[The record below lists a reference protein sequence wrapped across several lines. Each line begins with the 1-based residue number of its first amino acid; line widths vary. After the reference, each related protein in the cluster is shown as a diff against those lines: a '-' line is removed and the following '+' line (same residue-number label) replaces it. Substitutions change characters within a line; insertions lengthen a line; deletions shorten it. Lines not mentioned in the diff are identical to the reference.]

1 MMCAAMLRSKRYS
14 SNWRTD
20 MLFLLI
26 KKQMTELFKNMFY
39 DRRSNTVRSKE
50 SSVLYIAFYLVIMF
64 VVGGMMFGVAT
75 PLCEPLV
82 KAGYAWLYFAIMG
95 SMALVLGIF
104 ATVFSSYS
112 ALYLAKDNDLL
123 LSMPIPTK
131 YIVVSRLISVYVI
144 GVIYS
149 LIVLLPTEIVYFMTV
164 KVTAAAVIGGIVFS
178 ICITLLSFALSCLVG
193 WLVAKISLKFKK
205 NSYISV
211 IVSLAFIAIY
221 YVCNTK
227 VSELLTTLIGNIDM
241 IGAELSSSAGWL
253 CFICNAAA
261 GDAVSMAVI
270 LLCMLALTALV
281 CGVLTK
287 TFVKIVAAT
296 PKTQKVAY
304 TAKSIKTKGVFAALL
319 GREFGRFTSSSVYM
333 LNCGMG
339 VLFICAAVVALII
352 NAELFLPGT
361 REGILA
367 DTTFITVAFCTAACA
382 LCCMVDTAAASVSLE
397 GSSLWI
403 IRSMPVDE
411 KYILLAKAAVQ
422 YILAA
427 VPLLVLSVTAVCIA
441 MPGILGSLT
450 VIILPQLFALFNAF
464 AGVYIN
470 LKRPDFVWVS
480 EVYPIKQSVCILIAM
495 FVPMLFSIEIIGGYM
510 LFGAYIPE
518 LYLLIE
524 LIIFAL
530 AAYLMYRRLTTKG
543 AEIFKAL

>member
-1 MMCAAMLRSKRYS
+1 
-14 SNWRTD
+14 

-39 DRRSNTVRSKE
+39 DRRSSTVRSAQ
-50 SSVLYIAFYLVIMF
+50 SSVLYIAFYFVLMF
-64 VVGGMMFGVAT
+64 LVGGMFFGVAA

-82 KAGYAWLYFAIMG
+82 NAGHAWLYFAIMG
-95 SMALVLGIF
+95 IMALILGIF
-104 ATVFSSYS
+104 ATVFSTYS
-112 ALYLAKDNDLL
+112 ALYLAEDNDLL

-131 YIVVSRLISVYVI
+131 YIVVSRLISVYII

-149 LIVLLPTEIVYFMTV
+149 LVVLLPTEIVYFMTV
-164 KVTAAAVIGGIVFS
+164 KVTSAAVVGGIVFS
-178 ICITLLSFALSCLVG
+178 ICITLLSFALSCTVG

-211 IVSLAFIAIY
+211 VVSLAFIVIY
-221 YVCNTK
+221 YVCNSK
-227 VSELLTTLIGNIDM
+227 VTQLIEDLTQNIDT
-241 IGAELSSSAGWL
+241 IGAELSSSARWL
-253 CFICNAAA
+253 CFIGNAAA
-261 GDAVSMAVI
+261 GDVVSMAVI

-281 CGVLTK
+281 CCVLTK
-287 TFVKIVAAT
+287 TFVKIATAT
-296 PKTQKVAY
+296 PRTEKTAY
-304 TAKSIKTKGVFAALL
+304 TAKSIKTKGTFTALL
-319 GREFGRFTSSSVYM
+319 GREFARFTSSSVYM

-352 NAELFLPGT
+352 NAELFLPGA
-361 REGILA
+361 REGMLA
-367 DTTFITVAFCTAACA
+367 DPTFITAVYCAGACA

-422 YILAA
+422 YLLAA

-441 MPGILGSLT
+441 MPGVLGT
-450 VIILPQLFALFNAF
+450 VTAIILPQLFALFNAF

-470 LKRPDFVWVS
+470 LKRPDFAWSS

-510 LFGAYIPE
+510 LLGTYAPE

-524 LIIFAL
+524 LIIFAV
-530 AAYLMYRRLTTKG
+530 AAYLMYRKLTTKG